1 MPGISRV
8 GMDTAG
14 NTIVSS
20 NFSNVKVNGSAVA
33 HVGSAIANHCSG
45 SNCPDQ
51 HTAPTMATGSASV
64 RIGGI
69 PVCRAGDSASCG
81 HSATGS
87 GNVRAG

>member
-14 NTIVSS
+14 NTIITGNSGVR
-20 NFSNVKVNGSAVA
+20 VNGMPIA
-33 HVGSAIANHCSG
+33 HVNSLVANHCG
-45 SNCPDQ
+45 GDCPNQ
-51 HTAPTMATGSASV
+51 HTAPVITTGSGMV
-64 RIGGI
+64 RVGGI
-69 PVCRAGDSASCG
+69 PVCRAGDLASCG

>member
-14 NTIVSS
+14 NTILTG
-20 NFSNVKVNGSAVA
+20 NSNVKVNGMPVA
-33 HVGSAIANHCSG
+33 QVGSLIANHCG
-45 SNCPDQ
+45 GDCPNQ
-51 HTAPTMATGSASV
+51 HTAPVIVTGSGMV
-64 RIGGI
+64 RVGGI

>member
-1 MPGISRV
+1 MPGISRA

-14 NTIVSS
+14 NTILTGKG
-20 NFSNVKVNGSAVA
+20 NVRVNGMPVA
-33 HVGSAIANHCSG
+33 HIGSAIANHCSG

-51 HTAPTMATGSASV
+51 HTAPVIATGSGMV
-64 RIGGI
+64 RVGGI

>member
-14 NTIVSS
+14 ATIISG
-20 NFSNVKVNGSAVA
+20 NFGKVKVNGMPIA
-33 HVGSAIANHCSG
+33 HVNSLVANHCG
-45 SNCPDQ
+45 GDCPNK
-51 HTAPTMATGSASV
+51 HTAPVITTGSGRV
-64 RIGGI
+64 RVGGI
-69 PVCRAGDSASCG
+69 PVCRAGDFASCG